1 MNFFK
6 SVFQSDAD
14 PPNPLSSIAKAS
26 PSSPTNQSSDPSH
39 PDAYAGVGSSAWSF
53 GGLVKSIATKSQSVI
68 EIYRRDLEEFGAGLR
83 KETAVLADAI
93 KDLPAPIESL
103 ESVGHAIDGFGSSV
117 WKGTAEVIAQG
128 KDAFLDDE
136 GDGYSSDAQRAGS
149 NAAAR
154 YSRFE
159 AQVCAI
165 QSDTSTYCEDPEDLG
180 EFGLWRKEV
189 SLEETAA
196 EIESLAGA
204 GGAMEAVYGKLVPNV
219 VDHETFWWRYFY
231 KIHKLKQAE
240 DARASLVKRAIAGDE
255 EEELSWEVDDDEEA
269 EIVKENKPSE
279 TIQRG
284 AASEIKEEDSSIVVE
299 VGFSSQPIVDNS
311 LDGNDRIDNALDG
324 NFGRS
329 DNVQLNKDGELSVVA
344 AQPAVQDEDDIGW
357 DEIEDIG
364 SGDEKKVVCST
375 SGSPSKED
383 VRKRLSVAEED
394 EDLTWDIEDDDPP
407 KL

>member
-6 SVFQSDAD
+6 SVFQSDPD
-14 PPNPLSSIAKAS
+14 PPNPLSSSPKAS
-26 PSSPTNQSSDPSH
+26 PSSPANQSSDPSH
-39 PDAYAGVGSSAWSF
+39 PNADAGVGSSAWSF
-53 GGLVKSIATKSQSVI
+53 GGLVKSIATKSESVI
-68 EIYRRDLEEFGAGLR
+68 EIYRRDLDEFGAGLK

-103 ESVGHAIDGFGSSV
+103 EYVGHAIDGLGSSV
-117 WKGTAEVIAQG
+117 WKGTVEVIAQG
-128 KDAFLDDE
+128 KDAFLADE

-149 NAAAR
+149 NTAGR
-154 YSRFE
+154 FSRFE
-159 AQVCAI
+159 VQVCAI
-165 QSDTSTYCEDPEDLG
+165 QSDPSTYCEDPEDLG

-189 SLEETAA
+189 SLEEKAA

-255 EEELSWEVDDDEEA
+255 EEELSWEIDDDEEA
-269 EIVKENKPSE
+269 EVVKENKPLE
-279 TIQRG
+279 AIQRD
-284 AASEIKEEDSSIVVE
+284 AASEINKEDSSKVVE
-299 VGFSSQPIVDNS
+299 VGFSSQPLVDNS
-311 LDGNDRIDNALDG
+311 LDGNDRTDNALNG
-324 NFGRS
+324 NGRS
-329 DNVQLNKDGELSVVA
+329 DNLQLIEDGELSVVA
-344 AQPAVQDEDDIGW
+344 AQPAAQEEDDIGW

-364 SGDEKKVVCST
+364 SGDEKVVCSS
-375 SGSPSKED
+375 SGSSSKED
-383 VRKRLSVAEED
+383 ARKRLSVAEED

-407 KL
+407 KH

>member
-1 MNFFK
+1 MDFFK
-6 SVFQSDAD
+6 SVFQSDPD
-14 PPNPLSSIAKAS
+14 PPDPLSSNFKAS
-26 PSSPTNQSSDPSH
+26 PSSPTGQSSDPSH
-39 PDAYAGVGSSAWSF
+39 PEADAGVSAWSF
-53 GGLVKSIATKSQSVI
+53 GGLVKSIATKSESVI
-68 EIYRRDLEEFGAGLR
+68 EIYRRDLEEFGAGLK

-103 ESVGHAIDGFGSSV
+103 ESVGLAIDGFGSSV

-128 KDAFLDDE
+128 KDAFLADD

-159 AQVCAI
+159 AQVYAI
-165 QSDTSTYCEDPEDLG
+165 QSDPSTYCEDPEDLG

-189 SLEETAA
+189 SLEEAAA

-204 GGAMEAVYGKLVPNV
+204 GGAIEAVYGKLVPNV

-255 EEELSWEVDDDEEA
+255 EEELSWEVDDDKEA
-269 EIVKENKPSE
+269 EVVKENKPLV
-279 TIQRG
+279 TIQRD
-284 AASEIKEEDSSIVVE
+284 AASEINKEDSSKFVE

-324 NFGRS
+324 NGRS

-344 AQPAVQDEDDIGW
+344 AQPAVQEEDDIGW

-364 SGDEKKVVCST
+364 SGDEKKVVCSN
-375 SGSPSKED
+375 SGSPSQED
-383 VRKRLSVAEED
+383 VRKRLSVADED

-407 KL
+407 KY

>member
-6 SVFQSDAD
+6 SVFQYDPD
-14 PPNPLSSIAKAS
+14 PPNPLSSSPKAS

-39 PDAYAGVGSSAWSF
+39 PNADAGVGSRAWSF
-53 GGLVKSIATKSQSVI
+53 GGLVKSIASKSESVI
-68 EIYRRDLEEFGAGLR
+68 EIYRRDLEEFGAGLK

-103 ESVGHAIDGFGSSV
+103 EYVGHAVDGLGSSV

-128 KDAFLDDE
+128 KDAFLADE
-136 GDGYSSDAQRAGS
+136 GDGYSSDAQKAGS
-149 NAAAR
+149 NAAASF
-154 YSRFE
+154 SRFE
-159 AQVCAI
+159 AQVFAI
-165 QSDTSTYCEDPEDLG
+165 QSDPSTYCEDPEDLG

-189 SLEETAA
+189 SLEEKAA

-255 EEELSWEVDDDEEA
+255 EEELSWEIDDDEEA
-269 EIVKENKPSE
+269 EVVKENKPLE
-279 TIQRG
+279 TIQRD
-284 AASEIKEEDSSIVVE
+284 AASEINKEDSSKVVE
-299 VGFSSQPIVDNS
+299 VGFSSQPLVDNS
-311 LDGNDRIDNALDG
+311 LDGNDRTDNALNG
-324 NFGRS
+324 NGRS

-344 AQPAVQDEDDIGW
+344 AQPAVQEEDDIGW

-364 SGDEKKVVCST
+364 SGDEKVVCS
-375 SGSPSKED
+375 SIGSSSKED

-407 KL
+407 KH